1 MVAVTGVAGAIYSY
15 ASLDNVRIKGKT
27 WDMSLRSGEMT
38 LRKGASRQSLP
49 CYHLPFP
56 FPLQTN
62 SQAEGQYVASLHPL
76 PLFFEVVTAG
86 FMRRRLGKPK
96 KKDISSLFLLAIGL
110 EPIID
115 VRGRSR
121 F

>member
-38 LRKGASRQSLP
+38 LRKMITLSLP

-62 SQAEGQYVASLHPL
+62 SPAEGQYVASLHPL